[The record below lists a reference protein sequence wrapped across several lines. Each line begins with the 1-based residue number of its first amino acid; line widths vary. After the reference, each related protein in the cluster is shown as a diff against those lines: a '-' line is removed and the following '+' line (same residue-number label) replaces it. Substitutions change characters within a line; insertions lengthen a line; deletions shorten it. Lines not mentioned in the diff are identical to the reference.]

1 MHDMKTI
8 IQQLAKKHG
17 PAMIK
22 LRRKLHQNPETAL
35 EEFQTQKT
43 IAAKLREAGCKVDT
57 RIWKTAVVGLLH
69 GKHKGK
75 TVGIRAD
82 MDALPVTEKT
92 GYSFASKKKGKMHA
106 CGHDVH
112 VSLVWGAAKIL
123 SELRHQMHGNVKFIY
138 QPSEEMTPGGAK
150 FLIRKGVLKN
160 PVVDMVFGLHVDPT
174 LPVGKIGL
182 YDGAMMAEAD
192 DFDIEIIGKPGHAAR
207 PHETVDPI
215 MVAANVVTALQ
226 NISSRQVDP
235 LNPVVVTIGA
245 IHGGTTFNVIPESVA
260 IKGTARTL
268 EKKLTRDI
276 PKMIEKIIA
285 GVCKTYGAGYRLD
298 YRKGYPI
305 TVNDKRVNDIY
316 RAAAKE
322 LCGKRAIVELT
333 QPVMGGEDF
342 SYFTQAV
349 PAAMM
354 RLGVGNPK
362 IGADKPW
369 HSSEFKIDE
378 KAISIGAALLA
389 MAVSRMLM
397 QTRE

>member
-1 MHDMKTI
+1 MDTI
-8 IQQLAKKHG
+8 KAKIGHLTKKHAPG
-17 PAMIK
+17 MIA
-22 LRRKLHQNPETAL
+22 LRRKLHQHPETGL

-43 IAAKLREAGCKVDT
+43 IAAKLKETGCKVNT
-57 RIWKTAVVGLLH
+57 RIWKTAVVGLLQ

-75 TVGIRAD
+75 TVGIRSD

-92 GYSFASKKKGKMHA
+92 GYSFASRNKGKMHA

-112 VSLVWGAAKIL
+112 MSIVWGAAKIL
-123 SELRHQMHGNVKFIY
+123 SGLRHQLHGNIKFIY
-138 QPSEEMTPGGAK
+138 QPSEEITPGGAK

-160 PVVDMVFGLHVDPT
+160 PKVDMVFGLHVDT
-174 LPVGKIGL
+174 TMPVGKIGF

-192 DFDIEIIGKPGHAAR
+192 DFDIEIIGRSGHAAR

-276 PKMIEKIIA
+276 PGMIEKIIA
-285 GVCKTYGAGYRLD
+285 GVCKTYGARYRFD
-298 YRKGYPI
+298 FRKGYPI

-322 LCGKRAIVELT
+322 LYGKRSIVELT
-333 QPVMGGEDF
+333 EPAMGGEDF

-354 RLGVGNPK
+354 RLGVMNKK

-378 KAISIGAALLA
+378 RRYPLGRRFWLWLFGGF
-389 MAVSRMLM
+389 
-397 QTRE
+397 

>member
-1 MHDMKTI
+1 MHDMKTT
-8 IQQLAKKHG
+8 IQSLAKKHA
-17 PAMIK
+17 PSMIA
-22 LRRKLHQNPETAL
+22 LRRKLHQHPETGL

-43 IAAKLREAGCKVDT
+43 IAAKLKEAGCKVNT
-57 RIWKTAVVGLLH
+57 KIWKTAVVGLLE
-69 GKHKGK
+69 GKLKGK
-75 TVGIRAD
+75 TVGIRSD

-92 GYSFASKKKGKMHA
+92 GYSFASRNKGKMHA

-112 VSLVWGAAKIL
+112 MSIIWGAAKIL
-123 SELRHQMHGNVKFIY
+123 SGLRHQLHGNIKFIY
-138 QPSEEMTPGGAK
+138 QPSEEITPGGAK

-160 PVVDMVFGLHVDPT
+160 PKVDMVFGLHVDTT
-174 LPVGKIGL
+174 LPVRKIGF

-192 DFDIEIIGKPGHAAR
+192 DFDIEIIGKSGHAAR

-276 PKMIEKIIA
+276 PGMIEKIIA
-285 GVCKTYGAGYRLD
+285 GVCKTYGARYRFD

-316 RAAAKE
+316 RLAAKE
-322 LCGKRAIVELT
+322 LYGKRSIVELT
-333 QPVMGGEDF
+333 APAMGGEDF

-354 RLGVGNPK
+354 RLGVMNRK

-378 KAISIGAALLA
+378 KAIPIGAALLA

-397 QTRE
+397 QA

>member
-1 MHDMKTI
+1 
-8 IQQLAKKHG
+8 
-17 PAMIK
+17 MIA
-22 LRRKLHQNPETAL
+22 LRRKLHQHPETGL

-43 IAAKLREAGCKVDT
+43 IAAKLKETGCQVNT
-57 RIWKTAVVGLLH
+57 RIWKTAVVGLLE
-69 GKHKGK
+69 GGHKGK
-75 TVGIRAD
+75 TVGIRSD

-92 GYSFASKKKGKMHA
+92 GYSFASRNKGKMHA

-112 VSLVWGAAKIL
+112 MSIVWGAAKIL
-123 SELRHQMHGNVKFIY
+123 SDLRHKMHGNIKFIY
-138 QPSEEMTPGGAK
+138 QPSEEITPGGAK
-150 FLIRKGVLKN
+150 FLIQKGVLKN
-160 PVVDMVFGLHVDPT
+160 PKVYMVFGLHVDTT
-174 LPVGKIGL
+174 LPVGKIGF

-192 DFDIEIIGKPGHAAR
+192 DFDIEIIGKSGHAAR
-207 PHETVDPI
+207 PHDTVDPI
-215 MVAANVVTALQ
+215 MVAANLVTALQ

-285 GVCKTYGAGYRLD
+285 GVCKTYGARYRLD

-322 LCGKRAIVELT
+322 LYGKRTIVELT
-333 QPVMGGEDF
+333 EPVMGGEDF

-354 RLGVGNPK
+354 RLGVMNKK

-378 KAISIGAALLA
+378 KAIPIGAALLA
-389 MAVSRMLM
+389 MAVSRVLI
-397 QTRE
+397 QT